1 MSCNLTC
8 NSGLPC
14 RVQGDND
21 RVRFVVG
28 MTIQRLDWCP
38 SFKLAHYKYFR
49 VRWSSFKSILP
60 NPNVLFININSL
72 GEGKQD
78 NQLLTTGM
86 TTTSSTVA
94 STYTV
99 SMPIEMNVKTSFD
112 YTADSYGWIP
122 LPDSV
127 NLKKFTIFGYPE
139 LTTAGDAPPGFIT
152 PANPLVAEL
161 EFSCSI

>member
-28 MTIQRLDWCP
+28 MTEQRLDWCP

-49 VRWSSFKSILP
+49 VRWLSFKSVLP
-60 NPNVLFININSL
+60 GYFVLFININSL

-78 NQLLTTGM
+78 RQLLATGM
-86 TTTSSTVA
+86 TTTSSNLN

-99 SMPIEMNVKTSFD
+99 SMPIESGIKTSFD
-112 YTADSYGWIP
+112 YTADNYGWIP
-122 LPDSV
+122 LPESV
-127 NLKKFTIFGYPE
+127 NLKKFVIYGYPE
-139 LTTAGDAPPGFIT
+139 LVTAGDAPPGFIT
-152 PANPLVAEL
+152 GTNIVTMEL
-161 EFSCSI
+161 EFACEI

>member
-1 MSCNLTC
+1 MSYNLTC

-49 VRWSSFKSILP
+49 VRWVSFKSSLSF
-60 NPNVLFININSL
+60 NVLFININAL

-78 NQLLTTGM
+78 NFLNTSAN

-94 STYTV
+94 SAYTV
-99 SMPIEMNVKTSFD
+99 SMPIESGIKTSFD
-112 YTADSYGWIP
+112 YTGDNYGWIP
-122 LPDSV
+122 LPNSV
-127 NLKKFTIFGYPE
+127 NLKKFTMFGYCE
-139 LTTAGDAPPGFIT
+139 GTTAGDAPANFIT
-152 PANPLVAEL
+152 PANPVVMEL
-161 EFSCSI
+161 EFSNYI

>member
-1 MSCNLTC
+1 MSLTC

-21 RVRFVVG
+21 RVRFVIS
-28 MTIQRLDWCP
+28 MTDQRLDWCP

-49 VRWSSFKSILP
+49 VRWLSFKIALAT
-60 NPNVLFININSL
+60 PNVLFININSL

-78 NQLLTTGM
+78 NQLLTAGM

-94 STYTV
+94 SPYTV
-99 SMPIEMNVKTSFD
+99 SMPIEAGIKTSFD

-122 LPDSV
+122 LPNSV
-127 NLKKFTIFGYPE
+127 NLKKFTMFGYCE
-139 LTTAGDAPPGFIT
+139 GTTAGDAPLNFIT
-152 PANPLVAEL
+152 LANPVAMEL
-161 EFSCSI
+161 EFACEI

>member
-1 MSCNLTC
+1 MSSCKI
-8 NSGLPC
+8 
-14 RVQGDND
+14 QGDSS
-21 RVRFVVG
+21 RVRFVIS
-28 MTIQRLDWCP
+28 MTDQRLDWCP

-49 VRWSSFKSILP
+49 VRWLSFKTVLSV
-60 NPNVLFININSL
+60 PNVLFININSL

-78 NQLLTTGM
+78 NQLLTSGM

-94 STYTV
+94 SPYTV
-99 SMPIEMNVKTSFD
+99 SMPIEAGIKTSFD
-112 YTADSYGWIP
+112 YTGDVYGWIP
-122 LPDSV
+122 LPNSV

>member
-8 NSGLPC
+8 DSGLPC

-49 VRWSSFKSILP
+49 VRWASFKSSLP
-60 NPNVLFININSL
+60 FNVLFININAL

-78 NQLLTTGM
+78 NFLNTSAS

-94 STYTV
+94 SAYTV
-99 SMPIEMNVKTSFD
+99 SMPIESGIKTSFD
-112 YTADSYGWIP
+112 YTGDNFGWIP
-122 LPDSV
+122 LPNSV
-127 NLKKFTIFGYPE
+127 NLKKFTILGYCE
-139 LTTAGDAPPGFIT
+139 ATIAGSAPPNFIT
-152 PANPLVAEL
+152 PANPVFMEL
-161 EFSCSI
+161 EFACEI

>member
-28 MTIQRLDWCP
+28 LTIQRLDWCP

-49 VRWSSFKSILP
+49 VRWVSFKSSLP
-60 NPNVLFININSL
+60 FNVLFININAL

-78 NQLLTTGM
+78 NFLNTSAN

-94 STYTV
+94 SAYTV
-99 SMPIEMNVKTSFD
+99 SMPIEQNIKTSFD
-112 YTADSYGWIP
+112 YTADNYGWIP
-122 LPDSV
+122 LPNSV
-127 NLKKFTIFGYPE
+127 NLKKFTMFGYCE
-139 LTTAGDAPPGFIT
+139 GTTAGDAPANFIT
-152 PANPLVAEL
+152 PANPVVMEL
-161 EFSCSI
+161 EFSNYI

>member
-28 MTIQRLDWCP
+28 MTEQRLDWCP

-49 VRWSSFKSILP
+49 VRWLSFKSVLP
-60 NPNVLFININSL
+60 GYFVLFININSL

-78 NQLLTTGM
+78 RQLLATGM
-86 TTTSSTVA
+86 TTTSSNLN

-99 SMPIEMNVKTSFD
+99 SMPIEQNIKTSFD
-112 YTADSYGWIP
+112 YTADNYGWIP

-127 NLKKFTIFGYPE
+127 NLKKFVIYGYPE
-139 LTTAGDAPPGFIT
+139 LVTAGDAPPGFIT
-152 PANPLVAEL
+152 GTNIVTMEL
-161 EFSCSI
+161 EFACEI

>member
-28 MTIQRLDWCP
+28 LTQQRLDWCP

-49 VRWSSFKSILP
+49 VRWLSFKSVLP
-60 NPNVLFININSL
+60 NDFVIFININSL

-78 NQLLTTGM
+78 RLLIATGM
-86 TTTSSTVA
+86 TTTSTDLN

-99 SMPIEMNVKTSFD
+99 SMPIEQNIKTSFD
-112 YTADSYGWIP
+112 YTADTFGWIP

-127 NLKKFTIFGYPE
+127 NLKKFVIFGYPE
-139 LTTAGDAPPGFIT
+139 LTMAGGAPAGFIT
-152 PANPLVAEL
+152 PANPVTMEL
-161 EFSCSI
+161 EFACEI